1 MNMIEMKTAQYTYCV
16 FEIVIVATTPHYDK
30 EQVSD
35 VCHREIKLGIMTS
48 QLGII
53 IQITQKYGSAIC

>member
-35 VCHREIKLGIMTS
+35 VCHREIKLGIIKANK
-48 QLGII
+48 II
-53 IQITQKYGSAIC
+53 IQITEKYGSAIC